1 MSRGKF
7 SRALKRSI
15 CIEYMQSGMSRKEI
29 ALKYNLPSTNLLS
42 AWIQSCLS
50 PLEIHEK
57 CASLPRET
65 VEKDEDMAKKVVQE
79 SVDQTAL
86 IEAQRKQIEKLEKQ
100 LKFSQDK
107 VLALNTLIDVIEEQG
122 IKVRKKAG
130 VNVDAVKQIRQM
142 DPGIGYYKLWLMSKR
157 MFLCDWVP
165 GRDAFLQLMRDFQ
178 LMQKRP
184 KPRHTTNSNHRFRM
198 YKNLIRGFVPTRPNQ
213 LWVSDITYI
222 DLVDDC
228 CYLHLVTDA
237 YSHKIV
243 GWCLSDTLEAEH
255 TLEALRMAIS
265 QATADEL
272 RGLIHHSDR
281 GVQYCCNAYTDEL
294 KKYGIKI
301 SMTEDYKPTDN
312 AIAERV
318 NGILKTEVIYHE
330 KRFKTYQD
338 ALERISGFIAFYND
352 TRPHSSIG
360 MKTPSEVHQE
370 QGPQR
375 IMWKT
380 AKELSGAVCPLP
392 QGTP

>member
-1 MSRGKF
+1 MYCCELLDRSKQ
-7 SRALKRSI
+7 AYYKKQKRDQ
-15 CIEYMQSGMSRKEI
+15 EYLFRVMRI
-29 ALKYNLPSTNLLS
+29 
-42 AWIQSCLS
+42 
-50 PLEIHEK
+50 
-57 CASLPRET
+57 
-65 VEKDEDMAKKVVQE
+65 
-79 SVDQTAL
+79 
-86 IEAQRKQIEKLEKQ
+86 
-100 LKFSQDK
+100 
-107 VLALNTLIDVIEEQG
+107 
-122 IKVRKKAG
+122 
-130 VNVDAVKQIRQM
+130 VDAVKQIRQM

-184 KPRHTTNSNHRFRM
+184 KPRHTTNSNHRYHR

-222 DLVDDC
+222 DLVDGC

-237 YSHKIV
+237 YSRKIV
-243 GWCLSDTLEAEH
+243 GWCLSDTLEAEY

-272 RGLIHHSDR
+272 KGLIHHSDR
-281 GVQYCCNAYTDEL
+281 GVQYCCNDYTDEL
-294 KKYGIKI
+294 KKYGISI

-318 NGILKTEVIYHE
+318 NGTLKTEVIYRE

-338 ALERISGFIAFYND
+338 ALERISGFMVFYNE

-360 MKTPSEVHQE
+360 MKTPSEAHNE

-375 IMWKT
+375 IMWKPAGT
-380 AKELSGAVCPLP
+380 LSGAVCPLP

>member
-1 MSRGKF
+1 MH
-7 SRALKRSI
+7 I
-15 CIEYMQSGMSRKEI
+15 
-29 ALKYNLPSTNLLS
+29 
-42 AWIQSCLS
+42 
-50 PLEIHEK
+50 
-57 CASLPRET
+57 
-65 VEKDEDMAKKVVQE
+65 
-79 SVDQTAL
+79 
-86 IEAQRKQIEKLEKQ
+86 
-100 LKFSQDK
+100 
-107 VLALNTLIDVIEEQG
+107 
-122 IKVRKKAG
+122 
-130 VNVDAVKQIRQM
+130 VDAVKQIRQM

-165 GRDAFLQLMRDFQ
+165 GRDAFLQLLRDFQ
-178 LMQKRP
+178 LTQKRP
-184 KPRHTTNSNHRFRM
+184 KPRHTTNSNHRYHR

-243 GWCLSDTLEAEH
+243 GWRLSDTLEADY
-255 TLEALRMAIS
+255 TLEALRIAIS

-318 NGILKTEVIYHE
+318 NGILKTEVIYRE

-338 ALERISGFIAFYND
+338 ALERISCFIDFYNE

-360 MKTPSEVHQE
+360 MKTPSEAHKE

-375 IMWKT
+375 IMWKPVRT
-380 AKELSGAVCPLP
+380 LSGAVCPLP
-392 QGTP
+392 LGTP